1 MALPTTKTDI
11 CNLSLSRI
19 GAKAVTTAQIT
30 ADTDPRAQ
38 HCNRHYEQTRDA
50 LIRSHWWRFA
60 SDRATLVAAAT
71 PSFEWSNAFDLPSD
85 FLRMK
90 SIFEDNNTT
99 NKTSLLPFALE
110 DDLLL
115 FSESTCKIR
124 YIKQVTDVT
133 DFDPLFIEALVLQL
147 ALKLISPLAGV
158 GSAGQSLLEKLEKE
172 LFGRG
177 GAMERIRTM
186 DRQET
191 NTIPPNYLLSWAG
204 SRLTNAGRIDS
215 KLGSP

>member
-19 GAKAVTTAQIT
+19 GAKAVTSTQISD
-30 ADTDPRAQ
+30 DTDPRAQ

-60 SDRATLVAAAT
+60 SDRVALVATDT
-71 PSFEWSNAFDLPSD
+71 PDFEWAYAFDLPSD

-99 NKTSLLPFALE
+99 NKTSILPYALE
-110 DDLLL
+110 DKILLY
-115 FSESTCKIR
+115 SESTCKIR
-124 YIKQVTDVT
+124 YIKQVTT
-133 DFDPLFIEALVLQL
+133 IADFDPLFIEALVLQL
-147 ALKLISPLAGV
+147 AVKLIPPLAGV
-158 GSAGQSLLEKLEKE
+158 GSAGQSLLEKLENE
-172 LFGRG
+172 LFGKG

-191 NTIPPNYLLSWAG
+191 NTIPPNYLSSWVG

>member
-19 GAKAVTTAQIT
+19 GAKAVTEAQIT

-60 SDRATLVAAAT
+60 SDRVALVATDT
-71 PSFEWSNAFDLPSD
+71 PDFEWSNAFTLPDD

-90 SIFEDNNTT
+90 SIFEDNNTVD
-99 NKTSLLPFALE
+99 KTSLLPYALE
-110 DDLLL
+110 DDILLY
-115 FSESTCKIR
+115 SESTCQIR
-124 YIKQVTDVT
+124 YIKQVTT
-133 DFDPLFIEALVLQL
+133 IADFDPLFIEALVLQL

-158 GSAGQSLLEKLEKE
+158 GSAGQSLLKEVKDE

-191 NTIPPNYLLSWAG
+191 NTIPPNFLLSWQG
-204 SRLTNAGRIDS
+204 SRLTNSGRIDS

>member
-1 MALPTTKTDI
+1 MASPDSKTDI
-11 CNLSLSRI
+11 CNLALSRI
-19 GAKAVTTAQIT
+19 GDQAVTETQIDEDK
-30 ADTDPRAQ
+30 DTRAQ

-60 SDRATLVAAAT
+60 SDRKELVVTDA
-71 PSFEWSNAFDLPSD
+71 PDFEWAYAFTLPTD

-99 NKTSLLPFALE
+99 NKTSILPYALE
-110 DDLLL
+110 DKILLY
-115 FSESTCKIR
+115 SESTCEIR
-124 YIKQVTDVT
+124 YIKQVTTVA
-133 DFDPLFIEALVLQL
+133 DFDPLFIETFILQL
-147 ALKLISPLAGV
+147 GLKLIPPLAGV
-158 GSAGQSLLEKLEKE
+158 GSAGQGLMKVIRDE
-172 LFGRG
+172 LYGRDG
-177 GAMERIRTM
+177 VMARVRTM

-215 KLGSP
+215 KLGSL